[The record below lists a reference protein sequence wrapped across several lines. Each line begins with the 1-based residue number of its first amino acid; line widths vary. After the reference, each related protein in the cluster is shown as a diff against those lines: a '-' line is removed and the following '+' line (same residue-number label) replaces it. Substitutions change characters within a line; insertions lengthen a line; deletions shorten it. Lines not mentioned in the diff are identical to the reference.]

1 MSESLPTW
9 ERFIVSLTVLRIR
22 LVTVSG
28 DRYELISF
36 LARRRSPAANVDT
49 MQIERPPAVHMQ
61 LHRTRI
67 LGLLFSLLFPVA
79 CLCQSPEQVETIR
92 VDSDLV
98 DLKVSVV
105 SLNPQNPSTELQQK
119 DFLVLEDGTPQDIAF
134 FAAAD
139 TPFDLVL
146 LLDLSGSTNDKLKLI
161 KKSAGRFVDATRPI
175 DRVSVVTFTDV
186 AQVVCPLTQDRQ
198 LLRDQIDHI
207 EKPQGG
213 TKFWDSLRYVLAI
226 LNASGNSL
234 RRSAVVVMTD
244 GVDNALPD
252 VFGDGSQT
260 SFDQLLRMVHD
271 SEAIVF
277 PIYLD
282 TEEEV
287 FKRTRTPRSAF
298 ALAREQLE
306 QLASSSG
313 SRFYRANQLRDLDN
327 VYRQVIGDL
336 GRIYSI
342 GYRPSNSSRDGKW
355 RSVTVQIHDRQDVSA
370 RTKQGYYSKNLP
382 N

>member
-1 MSESLPTW
+1 MLSL
-9 ERFIVSLTVLRIR
+9 VLQ
-22 LVTVSG
+22 
-28 DRYELISF
+28 
-36 LARRRSPAANVDT
+36 RSRAVNADI
-49 MQIERPPAVHMQ
+49 MQIERSSAFHMR
-61 LHRTRI
+61 LLLNRI
-67 LGLLFSLLFPVA
+67 VALLFSLFIPLA
-79 CLCQSPEQVETIR
+79 CLCQSPEPVETIR

-105 SLNPQNPSTELQQK
+105 RLNPDEPSMELQQK
-119 DFLVLEDGTPQDIAF
+119 DFKVLEDGTPQDIAF

-146 LLDLSGSTNDKLKLI
+146 LLDLSGSTSDKLKLI
-161 KKSAGRFVDATRPI
+161 RKSAKRFVDATRPI

-186 AQVVCPLTQDRQ
+186 VQVVCPLTQDRR
-198 LLRDQIDHI
+198 LLRNEIDHI
-207 EKPQGG
+207 EEPQGG

-226 LNASGNSL
+226 LRASGNSL

-252 VFGDGSQT
+252 VFGEGSST
-260 SFDQLLRMVHD
+260 SFEELLQIVQT

-282 TEEEV
+282 TEE
-287 FKRTRTPRSAF
+287 RDHRRHSTPRSAY
-298 ALAREQLE
+298 ALAQEELG
-306 QLASSSG
+306 QLASVSG
-313 SRFYRANQLRDLDN
+313 SRLYRADKLKDLDK
-327 VYRQVIGDL
+327 VYEQVIGDL

-342 GYRPSNSSRDGKW
+342 GYRPSNASRDGKW
-355 RSVTVQIHDRQDVSA
+355 RSVTVQIHDRQDVIA

-382 N
+382 Y

>member
-1 MSESLPTW
+1 MK
-9 ERFIVSLTVLRIR
+9 LR
-22 LVTVSG
+22 
-28 DRYELISF
+28 
-36 LARRRSPAANVDT
+36 
-49 MQIERPPAVHMQ
+49 
-61 LHRTRI
+61 RTKI
-67 LGLLFSLLFPVA
+67 LSLLLSLLLPVI
-79 CLCQSPEQVETIR
+79 CFSQSPEPIETIR
-92 VDSDLV
+92 VESDLV

-105 SLNPQNPSTELQQK
+105 SLNSQNPSTELQQK
-119 DFLVLEDGTPQDIAF
+119 DFVVLEDGAPQDIAF

-161 KKSAGRFVDATRPI
+161 RRSAKRFVEATRPV
-175 DRVSVVTFTDV
+175 DRVSVVTFSAV
-186 AQVVCPLTQDRQ
+186 AEVVCPLTQDRKV
-198 LLRDQIDHI
+198 LKDSIDHI

-226 LNASGNSL
+226 FKASGNSL

-260 SFDQLLRMVHD
+260 SFDELLEFTRT
-271 SEAIVF
+271 SETLVF

-282 TEEEV
+282 TEDEM
-287 FKRTRTPRSAF
+287 FKHTRTPRSAY
-298 ALAREQLE
+298 ALAREQLA
-306 QLASSSG
+306 QLASASG
-313 SRFYRANQLRDLDN
+313 SRFYRANKLKDLDD
-327 VYRQVIGDL
+327 VYKQVIGDL

-342 GYRPSNSSRDGKW
+342 GYRPSNTTRDGKW
-355 RSVTVQIHDRQDVSA
+355 RAVMVQIHDRQDMIA
-370 RTKQGYYSKNLP
+370 RTKHGYYSRNLP

>member
-1 MSESLPTW
+1 MQT
-9 ERFIVSLTVLRIR
+9 ERSSAVDMKLR
-22 LVTVSG
+22 
-28 DRYELISF
+28 
-36 LARRRSPAANVDT
+36 
-49 MQIERPPAVHMQ
+49 
-61 LHRTRI
+61 RTRI
-67 LGLLFSLLFPVA
+67 LSLLFSLLIPVV
-79 CLCQSPEQVETIR
+79 CLAQTPDQIETIR

-105 SLNPQNPSTELQQK
+105 SLNSQTPATELQQK
-119 DFLVLEDGTPQDIAF
+119 DFVVLEDGAPQDIAF

-146 LLDLSGSTNDKLKLI
+146 LLDLSGSTSDKLKLVRR
-161 KKSAGRFVDATRPI
+161 SAKRFVDATRPI

-186 AQVVCPLTQDRQ
+186 AEVVCPLTEDRK
-198 LLRDQIDHI
+198 LLRDSIDHI
-207 EKPQGG
+207 QKPVGG

-226 LNASGNSL
+226 FKAAGNSM

-252 VFGDGSQT
+252 VFGEGSET
-260 SFDQLLRMVHD
+260 TFDQLLHLTQT
-271 SEAIVF
+271 SETLVF

-282 TEEEV
+282 TEEKV
-287 FKRTRTPRSAF
+287 FKMNRTPHTAY
-298 ALAREQLE
+298 ALAREQLG
-306 QLASSSG
+306 QLASASG
-313 SRFYRANQLRDLDN
+313 SRLYRAAQLKDLDN

-342 GYRPSNSSRDGKW
+342 GYRPSNTLRDGKW
-355 RSVTVQIHDRQDVSA
+355 RAVTVQVPDRQDIIA
-370 RTKQGYYSKNLP
+370 RTKQGYFPKNLA